1 MDRGNVRDLLAVVI
15 VLVSF
20 QISSAVAGKLQEH
33 KLVEKASVPAG
44 LLNNEQIDE
53 LQDQALEVRL
63 LQKRIFN
70 GPRSDASESRK
81 RFAAEANIDADIPER
96 SLQKRWVMSG
106 RPYGRDLPKD
116 REKSETVQMPDHSQ
130 KRMFMRHTGDVPEY
144 REVYIPE
151 KSETKFSTY
160 SPLPQERF
168 AMSGKKEGRDSPEQR
183 QPFLPGSEVTQERRM
198 YEHPVI
204 PKDGSEKSYATDLHN
219 LLILRD
225 RVKTLH
231 EKLDETIENYRNR
244 NDDTNNGKEVDDV
257 QMREWEDFLRGFE
270 TD

>member
-1 MDRGNVRDLLAVVI
+1 MSI
-15 VLVSF
+15 FFVLQLSSLF
-20 QISSAVAGKLQEH
+20 NKPDCKKSLRKNINNFFFISLQ
-33 KLVEKASVPAG
+33 
-44 LLNNEQIDE
+44 QIDE

-63 LQKRIFN
+63 LQKRIFD

-81 RFAAEANIDADIPER
+81 RFAAEANTEADIPER

-116 REKSETVQMPDHSQ
+116 RERSETVQMPDHSQ
-130 KRMFMRHTGDVPEY
+130 KRIFMRQTGDVPGY

-151 KSETKFSTY
+151 KSETKFTTY

-225 RVKTLH
+225 RVKALH

-244 NDDTNNGKEVDDV
+244 NDDTNDGKEVDDV